1 MLPTAAV
8 SRIDRLP
15 PPPAEPVRS
24 PPFTVAG
31 ESDVRVPG
39 LPGGPALEARMHVPA
54 NAVRAVVICH
64 PHPLYGGSMHSS
76 VPLSIA
82 KVLSEK
88 AGDRVAWARFN
99 FRGVEGSEGT
109 HDDGRGEVDDV
120 LAVMR
125 ALRQAVAPQ
134 VAPAAAPAAPGVV
147 AVVPLSVCGH
157 SFGSWA
163 GLQATLRDG
172 AVDRLLLIAPSVR
185 FSKRASAGTAGADA
199 LPLRPVPDTTVFIGD
214 RDELCDVDE
223 ARELAD
229 ELGAHLRVFEG
240 FDHHF
245 LKSRRAM
252 AEAALPVIAPEVVS
266 P

>member
-1 MLPTAAV
+1 
-8 SRIDRLP
+8 
-15 PPPAEPVRS
+15 
-24 PPFTVAG
+24 VAG
-31 ESDVRVPG
+31 ESDVRVAG
-39 LPGGPALEARMHVPA
+39 LPGGPALEARMRLPA
-54 NAVRAVVICH
+54 NPVRAVVICH
-64 PHPLYGGSMHSS
+64 PHPLYGGSMHSP
-76 VPLSIA
+76 VPLSVA

-125 ALRQAVAPQ
+125 ALRQATAQAV
-134 VAPAAAPAAPGVV
+134 PG
-147 AVVPLSVCGH
+147 AVPLSVCGH

-185 FSKRASAGTAGADA
+185 FSKRAGAGAADGA
-199 LPLRPVPDTTVFIGD
+199 LPLRPVPNATVFIGD